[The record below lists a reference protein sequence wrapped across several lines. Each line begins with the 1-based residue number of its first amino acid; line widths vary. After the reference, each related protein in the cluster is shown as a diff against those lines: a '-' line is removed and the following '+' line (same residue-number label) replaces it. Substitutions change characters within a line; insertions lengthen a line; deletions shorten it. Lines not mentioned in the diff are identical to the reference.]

1 VLRRRREAEG
11 DPSVAR
17 GRRRA
22 FESVF
27 TRLVSTLGIVGIGTA
42 LAAILGSQDV
52 EAWIVGLVVS
62 MLAVLLAAIVW
73 SSRTV

>member
-1 VLRRRREAEG
+1 VLRRRREREG

-22 FESVF
+22 FESVL

-52 EAWIVGLVVS
+52 AAWIVGLVVS